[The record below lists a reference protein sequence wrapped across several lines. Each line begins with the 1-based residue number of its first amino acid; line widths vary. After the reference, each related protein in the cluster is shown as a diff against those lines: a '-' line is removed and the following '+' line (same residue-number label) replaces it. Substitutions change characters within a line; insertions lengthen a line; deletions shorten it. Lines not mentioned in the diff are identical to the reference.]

1 MRLTKWNKVV
11 QRLGLAAMGL
21 VLPVSVFA
29 AAFTGNATP
38 TTYTVTLQ
46 DVSFHRV
53 GASTSAFTSYA
64 SGSGA
69 FDIASATAGNPVG
82 TLQSN
87 GVLGPGDYDQMR
99 FQVSKFMTVSAN
111 YSGAALPNGVTQC
124 RTVANATKITDPFG
138 DGSVSVAY
146 LGSTDGGAPEAS
158 TIEVPSGSSVDLP
171 AGFTSVGGSLQGI
184 VDISGMSVGGDA
196 VPNVTVSFDVT
207 NSVMFAAYGASGC
220 VVFPGPPT
228 VTTTIA

>member
-1 MRLTKWNKVV
+1 MSMKLSRKFVR
-11 QRLGLAAMGL
+11 RLGLAAACV
-21 VLPVSVFA
+21 VLPVSALA
-29 AAFTGNATP
+29 AAFSGNATP
-38 TTYTVTLQ
+38 TNYTVTLQ
-46 DVSFHRV
+46 NVAFHRV
-53 GASTSAFTSYA
+53 GAPSGSFTSYA

-69 FDIASATAGNPVG
+69 FDIASASVGNPVG
-82 TLQSN
+82 TLQST
-87 GVLGPGDYDQMR
+87 GLLGPGDYDQIR
-99 FQVSKFMTVSAN
+99 FQVSKFMTVTAN

-146 LGSTDGGAPEAS
+146 LGSTDGGTPEAS

-171 AGFTSVGGSLQGI
+171 AGFTSVGESLQGI
-184 VDISGMSVGGDA
+184 EDVAGMSVGNDA

-207 NSVMFAAYGASGC
+207 NAVLFAAYGASGC

-228 VTTTIA
+228 VTISVA